1 MTFRD
6 HVRCQAPLLALL
18 LFVARAEAQSGANA
32 ALSARVDSI
41 ATAVLASTGVPSAT
55 VAVVT
60 HGQLAYAQ
68 AYGSAKLDPR
78 VAATPD
84 MRYGIGSISKQFTAA
99 TVLLLQQ
106 EGKLSLDDPVAKYI
120 PGLTRGNEVTIRQLL
135 SHTSGYQDFWP
146 QDYVPP
152 AMEKTITPQAIL
164 DHWAKQPLD
173 FEPGT
178 RWQYSNTNFEIA
190 ALIVEKVSGKPFYQ
204 FVRARILDPLGISSA
219 VDFDAKGPTSVEPVG
234 YMRYGLGPLRPA
246 TSTAPGWMY
255 GAGELAMTARDLA
268 RWDIAMINQSLLK
281 PESYRAMETAVLLK
295 SGVSTDYGLGVDVDM
310 SAGHRTIEHSGEVAG
325 FTAENI
331 VYPDDSAAVV
341 VLTNQDA
348 APASTLIAT
357 SIGRTLFTTEDAR
370 TQSRT
375 ARARAIFDG
384 LQHGTIDRSL
394 LTADASAYFS
404 TQALSDFQSTLSPL
418 GTPTTFVQTGQ
429 RERGGMLERIYRV
442 TVGGRSLR
450 VWTYELP
457 DGKIEQYQLSPAG

>member
-1 MTFRD
+1 MTLRFPL
-6 HVRCQAPLLALL
+6 RCCLAVLALL
-18 LFVARAEAQSGANA
+18 LSSSSTQAQRAGD

-41 ATAVLASTGVPSAT
+41 AAAVLASTGVPSAT

-68 AYGSAKLDPR
+68 AYGTARLEPR

-99 TVLLLQQ
+99 SVLLLQQ
-106 EGKLSLDDPVAKYI
+106 DGKLSVDDPVSKYI
-120 PGLTRGNEVTIRQLL
+120 PGLTRGNEVTIRELL

-152 AMEKTITPQAIL
+152 AMEKAITPQGIL

-173 FEPGT
+173 FDPGT
-178 RWQYSNTNFEIA
+178 QWQYSNTNYEIA
-190 ALIVEKVSGKPFYQ
+190 ALIVEKVSGKPFFQ

-246 TSTAPGWMY
+246 ISTGPGWMY
-255 GAGELAMTARDLA
+255 GAGELALTARDLA
-268 RWDIAMINQSLLK
+268 RWDIAMIDQSLLK

-295 SGVSTDYGLGVDVDM
+295 NGVSSDYGLGVDVSM
-310 SAGHRTIEHSGEVAG
+310 TAGHRTIEHSGEVAG

-331 VYPDDSAAVV
+331 VYPDDSAAVI

-348 APASTLIAT
+348 APASTAIAVG
-357 SIGRTLFTTEDAR
+357 IGRTLFTSEDAN

-375 ARARAIFDG
+375 ARARAIFEG
-384 LQHGTIDRSL
+384 LQQGRIDRSL
-394 LTADASAYFS
+394 LTPDASAYFS
-404 TQALSDFQSTLSPL
+404 AQALSDFQSTLTPL
-418 GTPTTFVQTGQ
+418 GAPTEFVQTGQ
-429 RERGGMLERIYRV
+429 HPRGGMLERSYRV
-442 TVGGRSLR
+442 KAGGKTLR
-450 VWTYELP
+450 VWTYEMP
-457 DGKIEQYQLSPAG
+457 DGKLEQYQLSPAE

>member
-1 MTFRD
+1 MTIRQFRST
-6 HVRCQAPLLALL
+6 VSLLAALAAAPAL
-18 LFVARAEAQSGANA
+18 AQAQDT
-32 ALSARVDSI
+32 SARLAANVDSI
-41 ATAVLASTGVPSAT
+41 ANAVLASTGVPSAT

-68 AYGSAKLDPR
+68 AYGSAKLDPH
-78 VAATPD
+78 VAATSD

-99 TVLLLQQ
+99 CVLLLQQ
-106 EGKLSLDDPVAKYI
+106 DGKLKLDDPVSKYV

-152 AMEKTITPQAIL
+152 AMEKAITPQAIL

-190 ALIVEKVSGKPFYQ
+190 ALIVEKASGKPFFQ
-204 FVRARILDPLGISSA
+204 FVRSRVLDPLGITTA
-219 VDFDAKGPTSVEPVG
+219 IDFDALGPTSVQPIG

-246 TSTAPGWMY
+246 TSTGPGWMY
-255 GAGELAMTARDLA
+255 GAGELAMTASDLA
-268 RWDIAMINQSLLK
+268 KWDIAMIRQSLLK
-281 PESYRAMETAVLLK
+281 PESYRAMETTVLLRNGT
-295 SGVSTDYGLGVDVDM
+295 SANYGLGVDVDM
-310 SAGHRTIEHSGEVAG
+310 SGGHRIVEHSGEVAG

-331 VYPDDSAAVV
+331 VYPDDSAAVI

-348 APASTLIAT
+348 APASTLIAIA
-357 SIGRTLFTTEDAR
+357 IGRTLFTTEDAD
-370 TQSRT
+370 TQNRT

-384 LQHGTIDRSL
+384 LQRGTIDRSS

-404 TQALSDFQSTLSPL
+404 AQALTDFQSTLGPL
-418 GTPTTFVQTGQ
+418 GAPTAFVQTAQ
-429 RERGGMLERIYRV
+429 HERGGMLERIYRV
-442 TVGGRSLR
+442 TFAGRSLR
-450 VWTYELP
+450 VWTYEMP
-457 DGKIEQYQLSPAG
+457 DGKLEQYQLAPAG

>member
-6 HVRCQAPLLALL
+6 QARSCWLVIALL
-18 LFVARAEAQSGANA
+18 VLSGRARAQSTDNA

-41 ATAVLASTGVPSAT
+41 ASAVLASTGVPSAT

-68 AYGSAKLDPR
+68 AYGTARLEPHA
-78 VAATPD
+78 AATPD

-99 TVLLLQQ
+99 CVLLLQQ

-120 PGLTRGNEVTIRQLL
+120 PGLTRGNEVTIRELL

-152 AMEKTITPQAIL
+152 AMEKAITPQGIL

-173 FEPGT
+173 FDPGT
-178 RWQYSNTNFEIA
+178 RWQYSNTNYEIA
-190 ALIVEKVSGKPFYQ
+190 ALIVEKASGKPFYQ
-204 FVRARILDPLGISSA
+204 FVRTRILDPLHIASA
-219 VDFDAKGPTSVEPVG
+219 VDFDSKGPSAIEPVG

-246 TSTAPGWMY
+246 VSTGPGWMY

-268 RWDIAMINQSLLK
+268 RWDIAMIDQSLLK

-295 SGVSTDYGLGVDVDM
+295 NGVSTDYGLGVDVAM
-310 SAGHRTIEHSGEVAG
+310 SSGHRAIEHSGEVAG

-331 VYPDDSAAVV
+331 VYPDDSAAVI

-348 APASTLIAT
+348 APASTLIGQ
-357 SIGRTLFTTEDAR
+357 SIGRTLFSTEDAN

-375 ARARAIFDG
+375 ARARAIFEG
-384 LQHGTIDRSL
+384 LQRGTIDRSL
-394 LTADASAYFS
+394 LTADASSYFS

-418 GTPTTFVQTGQ
+418 GAPTVFVQTGQ
-429 RERGGMLERIYRV
+429 HERGGMLERSYRV
-442 TVGGRSLR
+442 VAGGRTLR
-450 VWTYELP
+450 VWTYEMP
-457 DGKIEQYQLSPAG
+457 DGKLEQYQLAPAG

>member
-1 MTFRD
+1 MVLVLLVLASP
-6 HVRCQAPLLALL
+6 VR
-18 LFVARAEAQSGANA
+18 AQSGAST

-106 EGKLSLDDPVAKYI
+106 EGKLSLDDPVARYI
-120 PGLTRGNEVTIRQLL
+120 PGLTRGNDVTIRQLL

-152 AMEKTITPQAIL
+152 AMEKSITPQGIL

-204 FVRARILDPLGISSA
+204 FVRTRILDPLGISSA

-246 TSTAPGWMY
+246 TSTGPGWMY

-268 RWDIAMINQSLLK
+268 KWDIAMINQSLLE

-295 SGVSTDYGLGVDVDM
+295 NGVSTDYGLGVDVDM
-310 SAGHRTIEHSGEVAG
+310 SAGHRTVEHSGEVAG

-348 APASTLIAT
+348 APASTLIAM
-357 SIGRTLFTTEDAR
+357 SIGRTLFTTEDAG

-375 ARARAIFDG
+375 ARARAIFEG

-418 GTPTTFVQTGQ
+418 GAPTMFVQTGQ
-429 RERGGMLERIYRV
+429 HERGGMLERIYRV
-442 TVGGRSLR
+442 TVGSRVLR
-450 VWTYELP
+450 VWTYEMP

>member
-1 MTFRD
+1 MNPR
-6 HVRCQAPLLALL
+6 HVVSSSAFVLALL
-18 LFVARAEAQSGANA
+18 LPSAHVRAQGAGG
-32 ALSARVDSI
+32 ALATRVDSI
-41 ATAVLASTGVPSAT
+41 ATAVLESTGVPSAT

-68 AYGSAKLDPR
+68 AYGAAKLDPR
-78 VAATPD
+78 VAATPE
-84 MRYGIGSISKQFTAA
+84 MRYGLGSISKQFTAA

-106 EGKLSLDDPVAKYI
+106 EGKLSLDDPVSKYL

-152 AMEKTITPQAIL
+152 AMEKSITPQGIL

-178 RWQYSNTNFEIA
+178 RWQYSNTNYEIA

-204 FVRARILDPLGISSA
+204 FVRTRILDPLAITSA
-219 VDFDAKGPTSVEPVG
+219 VDFDAKGPTAIEPVG
-234 YMRYGLGPLRPA
+234 YMRFGLGPLRPA
-246 TSTAPGWMY
+246 TPTGPGWMY

-268 RWDIAMINQSLLK
+268 RWDIAMISHSLLT

-295 SGVSTDYGLGVDVDM
+295 NGVSTDYGLGVDVNM
-310 SAGHRTIEHSGEVAG
+310 TAGHRTIEHSGEVAG

-331 VYPDDSAAVV
+331 VYPDDSAAVI

-348 APASTLIAT
+348 APASTAIAAAV
-357 SIGRTLFTTEDAR
+357 GRTLFATEDADTQAR
-370 TQSRT
+370 TI
-375 ARARAIFDG
+375 RARAIFEG

-394 LTADASAYFS
+394 LTPDASAYFS
-404 TQALSDFQSTLSPL
+404 AQALRDFQSTLSPL
-418 GTPTTFVQTGQ
+418 GAPTVFVQTGQ
-429 RERGGMLERIYRV
+429 HERGGMLERSYRV
-442 TVGGRSLR
+442 SAGGRALR
-450 VWTYELP
+450 VWTYEMP
-457 DGKIEQYQLSPAG
+457 DGKIEQYQLAPAG